1 MPINLDFLRQPI
13 DFRTVLAG
21 LRPRHWPPTAA
32 DVQEIADQCT
42 ALISGIYEWEGQCFD
57 QPLLEED
64 RRPISAAEARRR
76 LAREVAL
83 SQEGDTAILLVPLD
97 DEDPDQPEPQRV
109 VRVELRAIV
118 EDFQGPLLHPELIL
132 DWVDDEDEAHEHF
145 VTLRAKGPQWYMV
158 SQLRDDMK
166 EGRLAIA

>member
-1 MPINLDFLRQPI
+1 MPIDLDFLRQPI
-13 DFRTVLAG
+13 DYRAVLSG
-21 LRPRHWPPTAA
+21 LRPRHWPPTAG

-42 ALISGIYEWEGQCFD
+42 ALIAGIYEWEGQCFD
-57 QPLLEED
+57 QPLLDED
-64 RRPISAAEARRR
+64 RNPIPAAEARRR

-83 SQEGDTAILLVPLD
+83 SQEGDTAILLVPLPD
-97 DEDPDQPEPQRV
+97 DEEVDQRV
-109 VRVELRAIV
+109 IRVELRAVV

-132 DWVDDEDEAHEHF
+132 DWVDDEDEAHEHY